1 MTALARRNGWRGF
14 DNIGERVAGGYEY
27 ACDGMPRLNGCG
39 ERVIVPRRWAKVGA
53 KKSGWVVMYGQCF
66 PDEAADDEHGNDLDV
81 VLTFCPSC
89 AEVVA
94 QQSANDETPRPQPE
108 G

>member
-14 DNIGERVAGGYEY
+14 DNITERVVCGYEY
-27 ACDGMPRLNGCG
+27 ACDGMPRLSGCG
-39 ERVIVPRRWAKVGA
+39 ERITVSRRWTKVGE

-66 PDEAADDEHGNDLDV
+66 PDEQADDDKGNDLDV

-89 AEVVA
+89 AAEVDRRA
-94 QQSANDETPRPQPE
+94 AR
-108 G
+108 